1 MDRNT
6 TTSST
11 KSVAARAR
19 WLITVLAAVA
29 LLASTVLPNGPA
41 FAGTSSR
48 WDWPIDG
55 THQVTRD
62 FDPPAVKWGSG
73 HRGVDLAG
81 EAPMPVY
88 AAGDG
93 TVSYAGVLAGRG
105 VVAVTHPN
113 GLKTTYE
120 PVTTSVTVGAV
131 VTGGQQIGVLE
142 AGHAGCPGA
151 ACLHWGLR
159 RGETYLDPLS
169 LLKPRK
175 VRLLPKA

>member
-1 MDRNT
+1 M
-6 TTSST
+6 
-11 KSVAARAR
+11 VR
-19 WLITVLAAVA
+19 WLITIVAAFA
-29 LLASTVLPNGPA
+29 LLSSMLLPNEPA
-41 FAGTSSR
+41 FAGTQPR
-48 WDWPIDG
+48 WGWPIG
-55 THQVTRD
+55 GAHQVTRD

-81 EAPMPVY
+81 EVSMPVY
-88 AAGDG
+88 AAGAG

-120 PVTTSVTVGAV
+120 PVTASVAVGAAV
-131 VTGGQQIGVLE
+131 SEGQQIGVLE
-142 AGHAGCPGA
+142 AGHAGCPGV

-159 RGETYLDPLS
+159 RGKTYVDPLS

-175 VRLLPKA
+175 VRLLPKK

>member
-1 MDRNT
+1 M
-6 TTSST
+6 
-11 KSVAARAR
+11 VAA
-19 WLITVLAAVA
+19 IA
-29 LLASTVLPNGPA
+29 LLVSALLPDDPA
-41 FAGTSSR
+41 FAGSSSR

-55 THQVTRD
+55 AHQVTRD

-81 EAPMPVY
+81 EVSMPVY

-93 TVSYAGVLAGRG
+93 TVTYAGVLAGRG
-105 VVAVTHPN
+105 VIAVTHSN

-120 PVTTSVTVGAV
+120 PVTASIAVGAAV
-131 VTGGQQIGVLE
+131 AEGQQLGVLE
-142 AGHAGCPGA
+142 AGHAGCLAA

-159 RGETYLDPLS
+159 RGEIYLDPLS

-175 VRLLPKA
+175 VRLLPKE